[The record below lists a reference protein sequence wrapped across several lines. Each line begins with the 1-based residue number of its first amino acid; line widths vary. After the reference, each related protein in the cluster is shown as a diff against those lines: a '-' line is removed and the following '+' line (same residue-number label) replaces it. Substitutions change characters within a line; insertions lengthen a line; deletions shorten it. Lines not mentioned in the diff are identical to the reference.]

1 MISIGN
7 NLKKWLGGEITLQS
21 LDEAVALSAAA
32 NPAFTRQMQ
41 LRAIK
46 TIAEEFLSAENL
58 IPWLEK
64 QGLPPISH
72 NSHKGA
78 IKVGI
83 VMAGNIPL
91 VGFHDLL
98 SVLASGADAVV
109 KLSSKDKFLL
119 PAIVSPFADRIKFC
133 TAEEFASEPFDALLT
148 MGGDASSSYFKEKYP
163 TLPKLIR
170 GSRTSV
176 AVIERELSKGECG
189 ALAEDITLYYGL
201 GCRSVTHLL
210 LTDSSYLEGVIK
222 GVEGVKRQMNLDFL
236 RNSYLYQKAL
246 ITMEGE
252 NFRDCA
258 PLIFKESDELSHPIS
273 VVGYKILSSEEEI
286 IQFCEVNGARIQ
298 KIFRNFGL
306 AQRPRLDDYSDGKD
320 TIEFLLS
327 LRNI

>member
-7 NLKKWLGGEITLQS
+7 NLKKWLCGEFVCKS

-32 NPAFTRQMQ
+32 NPAFTRYMQ

-64 QGLPPISH
+64 YELPPISLF
-72 NSHKGA
+72 SQKGA
-78 IKVGI
+78 MKVGI

-98 SVLASGADAVV
+98 CVLASGADAVV

-119 PAIVSPFADRIKFC
+119 PTILSPFVQRIKYC
-133 TAEEFASEPFDALLT
+133 TAEEFELEPLDALLT
-148 MGGDASSSYFKEKYP
+148 MGGDASSSYFNEKYP
-163 TLPKLIR
+163 TIPKLIR

-176 AVIERELSKGECG
+176 AVIERKLSKGQCN

-210 LTDSSYLEGVIK
+210 LTNYSFLEGVLK
-222 GVEGVKRQMNLDFL
+222 AVEREKKSIDEDFL
-236 RNSYLYQKAL
+236 RNSYLYQRAL
-246 ITMEGE
+246 STIEGKIFLE
-252 NFRDCA
+252 CD
-258 PLIFKESDELSHPIS
+258 PLIFMETDELSHPLS
-273 VVGYKILSSEEEI
+273 VVGYNVLSSEEI
-286 IQFCEVNGARIQ
+286 VQFCKVNDEHIQ
-298 KIFRNFGL
+298 KIFRNFGV
-306 AQRPRLDDYSDGKD
+306 AQRPKLDDYPDGRD
-320 TIEFLLS
+320 TIEFLL
-327 LRNI
+327 NIRRR